1 MNALAQFLA
10 HHSTKK
16 IRDDDDEFVYYTCMQ
31 DTAVEKST
39 PNPTTYK
46 NHCIRGL
53 YESELTPSYKPIVIQ
68 MNKNIQTIFEQAFFH
83 TLFPRHRLYYKN
95 PFTDSLV

>member
-1 MNALAQFLA
+1 MNALVKFLA
-10 HHSTKK
+10 HPSTKK

-31 DTAVEKST
+31 DTTVDKSA
-39 PNPTTYK
+39 TYK

-53 YESELTPSYKPIVIQ
+53 YESELTLSYKPHVIQ
-68 MNKNIQTIFEQAFFH
+68 MNKSIQIIFEQAFFH
-83 TLFPRHRLYYKN
+83 TLFPRHRLYYRN